1 MSCHLRPPMPRAY
14 IGPPWLA
21 APALARGRRPMKS
34 CLAQEQGLVVSV
46 RVMVRATA
54 AGLCFAKKSW
64 ASSREPL
71 MSFLTCLYGN
81 QHHSF
86 IFIGMH
92 AALLFLFLFLFT

>member
-1 MSCHLRPPMPRAY
+1 ML
-14 IGPPWLA
+14 
-21 APALARGRRPMKS
+21 
-34 CLAQEQGLVVSV
+34 
-46 RVMVRATA
+46 RATA

-86 IFIGMH
+86 VFIGMH